1 MKCKWNFR
9 LLLLTQ
15 PQCAAGT
22 KIRRLLPVF
31 GCFRAL
37 PVSMAHLRLL
47 RAAVTERLAAA
58 AEDILVLVERV
69 MVEREDEL
77 IRLYAPTKPATVG
90 GDAHTGPVQRER
102 AYGSVV
108 YFSQ

>member
-1 MKCKWNFR
+1 
-9 LLLLTQ
+9 
-15 PQCAAGT
+15 
-22 KIRRLLPVF
+22 
-31 GCFRAL
+31 
-37 PVSMAHLRLL
+37 MAHLRLL

-58 AEDILVLVERV
+58 AEEILVLVERV

-77 IRLYAPTKPATVG
+77 IRLYAPTPATVG

-102 AYGSVV
+102 ASGSVV